1 MIDNKP
7 SMEISIK
14 NVNKRQL
21 IMGVRLTMEMASNLG
36 LNIYKIKYFNRELKL
51 LNSRND
57 NKRFVDIP
65 LS

>member
-1 MIDNKP
+1 
-7 SMEISIK
+7 MEISIK

>member
-1 MIDNKP
+1 
-7 SMEISIK
+7 MEISIK

-21 IMGVRLTMEMASNLG
+21 ITGVRLTMEMASNLG

>member
-1 MIDNKP
+1 
-7 SMEISIK
+7 MEVSIK

-21 IMGVRLTMEMASNLG
+21 ITGLRITMDMASNLG

>member
-1 MIDNKP
+1 MD
-7 SMEISIK
+7 
-14 NVNKRQL
+14 
-21 IMGVRLTMEMASNLG
+21 MASNLG

>member
-21 IMGVRLTMEMASNLG
+21 ITGVRLTMEMASNLG